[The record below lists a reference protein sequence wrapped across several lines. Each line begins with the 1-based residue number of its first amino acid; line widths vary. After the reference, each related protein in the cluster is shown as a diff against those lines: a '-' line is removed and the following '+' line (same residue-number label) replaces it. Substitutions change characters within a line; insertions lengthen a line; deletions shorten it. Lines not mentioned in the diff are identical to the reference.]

1 MRFVRLLV
9 LPALLGAACTG
20 EELSMRVVEGSGA
33 VVPRASVSARRLSVE
48 VTRNGRPVAGVAVTF
63 RMPAGEVTGRFA
75 SGFSNEMM
83 LTGADGRAAVYGI
96 RWGDAPGRT
105 EVSVTAVNAGE
116 RAEVSI
122 PVEVSASA
130 REGRADRN
138 SGESV
143 KSPGSAG
150 RKWLIIA
157 GVAGGALAGLAL
169 AGGGG
174 SSIAPVAVVQP
185 AIVTPTIGAPTIVIG
200 RPQ

>member
-1 MRFVRLLV
+1 MKRLRLWV
-9 LPALLGAACTG
+9 LPALLAVVCAGQD
-20 EELSMRVVEGSGA
+20 LSVRVVEGSGA
-33 VVPRASVSARRLSVE
+33 VVPCATVSARRLSVE
-48 VTRNGRPVAGVAVTF
+48 VTRNGRPVAGAAVTF
-63 RMPAGEVTGRFA
+63 RMSPGQVTGRFA

-96 RWGDAPGRT
+96 RWGDAPGQT
-105 EVSVTAVNAGE
+105 EVLVTAVNAGE
-116 RAEVSI
+116 RAEASI

-130 REGRADRN
+130 REARADRN

-143 KSPGSAG
+143 KAPGSAG

-174 SSIAPVAVVQP
+174 GSVAPAAVVQP
-185 AIVTPTIGAPTIVIG
+185 AIVTPTIGTPTIVIG